1 MYIYIVY
8 KAYTINSYYKT
19 LLQKHPHKLKYGGQ
33 LPLVVSVCVLAS
45 GDVRVMNFLAAVV
58 LSDQCPSSSLGQ
70 ATEALRH
77 VRRSLYLRMQV
88 EELDERK

>member
-1 MYIYIVY
+1 
-8 KAYTINSYYKT
+8 
-19 LLQKHPHKLKYGGQ
+19 
-33 LPLVVSVCVLAS
+33 VLAS
-45 GDVRVMNFLAAVV
+45 GDVRVMSFLAAVV